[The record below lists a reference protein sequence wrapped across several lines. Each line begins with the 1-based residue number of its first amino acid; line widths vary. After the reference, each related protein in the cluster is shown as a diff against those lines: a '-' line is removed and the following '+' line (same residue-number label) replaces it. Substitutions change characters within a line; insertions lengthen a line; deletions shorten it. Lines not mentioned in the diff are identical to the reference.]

1 MKIRDSTLHHGI
13 EILYNLNLTEMLA
26 WPEIDLEIKGTAKP

>member
-1 MKIRDSTLHHGI
+1 MSKINMKIRDKTLHRGI

-26 WPEIDLEIKGTAKP
+26 